1 MQKELFKKN
10 NSLQNKGHVDMQQ
23 KVNPKKTIPLGK

>member
-1 MQKELFKKN
+1 MQNELYKK